1 LSIEA
6 VEARPAFEKI
16 EGVSQFHG
24 LPRLLKFIQLEFIWA
39 VLVSAL
45 AGV

>member
-1 LSIEA
+1 LLIEA
-6 VEARPAFEKI
+6 VEARPAIKKI

-24 LPRLLKFIQLEFIWA
+24 LPQLFKFIRA